1 MDSSSTITITREEL
15 NAFHLYDRAL
25 FSRLVITLRRDIGQS
40 YQVMTFLLY
49 LETIAPHLRN
59 LIADFASL
67 TDVFVNMVADQVVT
81 CIKCLSYDDFPAFV
95 THLRRS
101 ILSPAIPYITDV
113 TRGYLTLIVIHNNRE
128 NILFEMKKHLTRVC
142 IRAFEDICVRAEMY
156 NKEIE
161 ERENAI
167 AEMSQL
173 GISSVVQNGESSTSQ
188 FSIRRV
194 NADNRTIFLT
204 FSKGYPISK
213 AEVYA
218 YFTREN
224 AIAEMSQLGISSV
237 VQNGESST
245 SQFSIRRVNADNRT
259 IFLTFSK
266 GYPIS
271 KAEVYAYFTRRFGE
285 IVEAIHMGGAGENE
299 QTLYATMQLSS
310 VSKVP
315 DILTEDRTQYI
326 INGKHVWARKFIP
339 SHKSS

>member
-188 FSIRRV
+188 FSSRRV
-194 NADNRTIFLT
+194 NADN
-204 FSKGYPISK
+204 
-213 AEVYA
+213 
-218 YFTREN
+218 
-224 AIAEMSQLGISSV
+224 M
-237 VQNGESST
+237 
-245 SQFSIRRVNADNRT
+245 T

-315 DILTEDRTQYI
+315 EILTEDRTQYI